1 MISQALTIQ
10 ALTSQALTNQTLTNK
25 AMTYQTLKSSILVR
39 MCLILCQTEYVSQ
52 MCIKLTGNL
61 TTLKNDNCLPT
72 GKTSTSSS
80 QVTKDISPISKR
92 DPIPE
97 KII

>member
-1 MISQALTIQ
+1 MSD
-10 ALTSQALTNQTLTNK
+10 
-25 AMTYQTLKSSILVR
+25 KSSSDKSSSDNSSSDKYSYDISNSGEFILEIL
-39 MCLILCQTEYVSQ
+39 CLILCQTEYVSQ

-80 QVTKDISPISKR
+80 HVTKDISPISKR